1 MAAFGMILEEVHFRK
16 EMKDIQEIP
25 KIETYILRIAESFEY
40 KNRRSLHNKAWLKPG
55 FVAKITPRKG
65 PSHLLF

>member
-40 KNRRSLHNKAWLKPG
+40 KNRRSLHNKA
-55 FVAKITPRKG
+55 
-65 PSHLLF
+65 